1 MINVISWG
9 NKVFNNRREMIEEF
23 RERYGDDWIEVLG
36 VSNGK
41 GKVKEKYRKM
51 MSKRVIEV
59 KLNIE
64 LIDMSYRE
72 YRNSVYVKQNRGK
85 K

>member
-1 MINVISWG
+1 MINVIEWD
-9 NKVFNNRREMIEEF
+9 KVFDNRKDMIEEF
-23 RERYGDDWIEVLG
+23 RNRYGDDWIEVLG
-36 VSNGK
+36 VSNVK

-51 MSKRVIEV
+51 MSKKVIEV

-64 LIDMSYRE
+64 LIGMSYRE
-72 YRNSVYVKQNRGK
+72 YRNSVYVKQNRSK

>member
-1 MINVISWG
+1 MINVIEWD
-9 NKVFNNRREMIEEF
+9 KVFYNIKDIIQEF
-23 RERYGDDWIEVLG
+23 INRYGDDWIEVLG

-51 MSKRVIEV
+51 MSKKVIEV

-64 LIDMSYRE
+64 LIGMSYRE
-72 YRNSVYVKQNRGK
+72 YRNSVSVKQNRSK

>member
-72 YRNSVYVKQNRGK
+72 YRNSVYVK
-85 K
+85 